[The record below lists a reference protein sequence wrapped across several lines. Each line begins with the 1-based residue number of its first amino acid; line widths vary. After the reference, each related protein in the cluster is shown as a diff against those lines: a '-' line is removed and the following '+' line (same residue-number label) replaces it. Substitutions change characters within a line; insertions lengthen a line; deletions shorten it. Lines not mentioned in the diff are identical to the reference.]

1 MKLISLARSSLLR
14 RHICLL
20 FGLLLAA
27 SLPTNAASNLLLTS
41 ERGELFM
48 VWINGILQTQYSGT
62 SFYIKNVP
70 TPTLILKI
78 DFLHKTDLEQSLY
91 IAAST
96 EYHYNLKSTKE
107 GKVVLQYKKEQKIN
121 KYNRRESVRYQ
132 TLRYS
137 PNSAFSDSTVIIP
150 TSDQFLSQDRF
161 GRTSPKSISHPTI
174 AKDMPPVAHTVWLP
188 QRVHNTCTDYMS
200 DAEFEKLKGDLL
212 KKRFEVQKI
221 NLIKET
227 LTLQCLS
234 FAQIVQLLPE
244 FSFEA
249 NKTDLLKFAY
259 HFVAEPDSGTVVLS
273 SFELKSSIKEWK
285 DYLAIFSN
293 KK

>member
-1 MKLISLARSSLLR
+1 MKLLSLL
-14 RHICLL
+14 LP
-20 FGLLLAA
+20 LLLCRPVYLFFAIFFVA
-27 SLPTNAASNLLLTS
+27 PLHTKAASNLLLTS

-48 VWINGILQTQYSGT
+48 VWINDILQTQYPGT

-96 EYHYNLKSTKE
+96 EYHYSLKSTKE
-107 GKVVLQYKKEQKIN
+107 GKVVLHYKKEQKIN

-132 TLRYS
+132 TLHYS

-161 GRTSPKSISHPTI
+161 GRTSPKPIAPSTI
-174 AKDMPPVAHTVWLP
+174 AKEQPSVAHTVWLP
-188 QRVHNTCTDYMS
+188 QRVHNACANYMS
-200 DAEFEKLKGDLL
+200 DAEFEKFKGDLL
-212 KKRFEVQKI
+212 KKKFEVQKI

-227 LTLQCLS
+227 LTLQCLR

-259 HFVAEPDSGTVVLS
+259 HFVAEPDSGTVIPNN
-273 SFELKSSIKEWK
+273 FELKSSIKEWK